1 MMTDSK
7 YDDNGLISNSN
18 DDFDTA
24 LRQSEKIQFKPLQLL
39 NGISLDTGLTTDLD
53 DNLFDGADDPDLN
66 WQPDLVDIDDIC
78 SVPLATNATPQGSAS
93 YTADM
98 NQGLNH
104 PTGNQA
110 SVNDDN
116 VPVPPTQ
123 ATDLAADQSTQTA
136 TSTDNIQKIAA
147 SVADDTQAAASAQ
160 ATDPAENST
169 QATNADQ
176 EPKAETLANG
186 TTVIWPGGS
195 HIRMGKNAHP
205 VLQNSQPVKSTAET
219 IKEAKEAASYFNN
232 SSSDDIMPDSNN
244 ESQMAVSKSAHVQQK
259 SENQAKWEPIE
270 APKQITQ
277 ALSQTGID
285 SVTNANSNVPDVN
298 NHTAL
303 PTDQPIEESKAEQ
316 TINQSAQSSS
326 APNDQADNFG
336 DKASSDKTTTNESGS
351 IETSNDVGAA
361 AQLKPAEKAAATHVA
376 SLDEVLKTP
385 IDNIVSQIK
394 AQPEDQNSDDFY
406 DGLDQVASDPD
417 QYEHK
422 DFVDMNPDTHEINIT
437 HTFKKR
443 EA

>member
-1 MMTDSK
+1 MTDSK

-53 DNLFDGADDPDLN
+53 DDLFDAADDPDLN

-78 SVPLATNATPQGSAS
+78 SVPLATDATSHESVS
-93 YTADM
+93 YAANM
-98 NQGLNH
+98 NQNGNH
-104 PTGNQA
+104 PTGDQA

-116 VPVPPTQ
+116 APVPPTQ
-123 ATDLAADQSTQTA
+123 ATDLAAGQNTQA
-136 TSTDNIQKIAA
+136 VTSTDNIQKIAA
-147 SVADDTQAAASAQ
+147 SAADDTQAAAFAQ

-169 QATNADQ
+169 QTTNADQ

-244 ESQMAVSKSAHVQQK
+244 ESQMAVSKSAHAQQK
-259 SENQAKWEPIE
+259 SENQAEWEPVE
-270 APKQITQ
+270 APKQTTH
-277 ALSQTGID
+277 ALLQTGTD
-285 SVTNANSNVPDVN
+285 SVTNADSNVPDVDN
-298 NHTAL
+298 RTVL
-303 PTDQPIEESKAEQ
+303 PTDQPIGESEAEQ

-326 APNDQADNFG
+326 APNDQTDDFD
-336 DKASSDKTTTNESGS
+336 DKASNDKTTTNESRL
-351 IETSNDVGAA
+351 IETSDDASAV

-376 SLDEVLKTP
+376 SLDEVLKTS
-385 IDNIVSQIK
+385 IDNIASQIK

-443 EA
+443 KV

>member
-1 MMTDSK
+1 MTDSK

-53 DNLFDGADDPDLN
+53 DDLFDDTDDPDLN

-78 SVPLATNATPQGSAS
+78 SVPLATDATSQGSAS
-93 YTADM
+93 YADDM
-98 NQGLNH
+98 NQGSNH
-104 PTGNQA
+104 PIGNQA
-110 SVNDDN
+110 GVNDDN
-116 VPVPPTQ
+116 APVPPAQ
-123 ATDLAADQSTQTA
+123 ATDLAAGQNTQAA
-136 TSTDNIQKIAA
+136 TSADNIQKIAA
-147 SVADDTQAAASAQ
+147 SVADDTQAAASVQ
-160 ATDPAENST
+160 ATDPAENNT
-169 QATNADQ
+169 QATNANQ

-232 SSSDDIMPDSNN
+232 SSSDDIMPVSNN
-244 ESQMAVSKSAHVQQK
+244 ESHMVTSKSVHAQQK
-259 SENQAKWEPIE
+259 SENQAEWEPVE
-270 APKQITQ
+270 APKQTTQ
-277 ALSQTGID
+277 ALSQTGTD
-285 SVTNANSNVPDVN
+285 SVTNADSNVPDVN
-298 NHTAL
+298 NRTII
-303 PTDQPIEESKAEQ
+303 PTDQPIGESEAEQ

-326 APNDQADNFG
+326 APNDQADDFD
-336 DKASSDKTTTNESGS
+336 DKASNDKTTTNESGS
-351 IETSNDVGAA
+351 IETSDDASAA
-361 AQLKPAEKAAATHVA
+361 AQLKPAEKAAATHIA

-385 IDNIVSQIK
+385 IDNIASQIK

-437 HTFKKR
+437 HTFRKR
-443 EA
+443 KV

>member
-1 MMTDSK
+1 MTDSK

-53 DNLFDGADDPDLN
+53 DDLFDAADDPDLN
-66 WQPDLVDIDDIC
+66 WQPDLVGIDDIC
-78 SVPLATNATPQGSAS
+78 SVPLATDATPQGSAS
-93 YTADM
+93 YAADM
-98 NQGLNH
+98 NQDGNH
-104 PTGNQA
+104 PTGNQT
-110 SVNDDN
+110 SVNDN
-116 VPVPPTQ
+116 NAPVPPTQ
-123 ATDLAADQSTQTA
+123 ATDLAAGQNTQAA

-147 SVADDTQAAASAQ
+147 SVADDTQAAASVQ
-160 ATDPAENST
+160 ATDPAENNT
-169 QATNADQ
+169 QTTNVNQ
-176 EPKAETLANG
+176 EPKAEILANG

-232 SSSDDIMPDSNN
+232 SSSDDTMSDSNN
-244 ESQMAVSKSAHVQQK
+244 ESQMAASKSAHAQQK
-259 SENQAKWEPIE
+259 SENQAEWEPVE
-270 APKQITQ
+270 APKQTTQ
-277 ALSQTGID
+277 ALSQTGTD
-285 SVTNANSNVPDVN
+285 SVANANSSVPDVN
-298 NHTAL
+298 NCTAI
-303 PTDQPIEESKAEQ
+303 PTDQPIGESKAEQ
-316 TINQSAQSSS
+316 TINQLAQSSS
-326 APNDQADNFG
+326 APNNQADDFG
-336 DKASSDKTTTNESGS
+336 NKASNDKTTTNESGS
-351 IETSNDVGAA
+351 IETSDDASA
-361 AQLKPAEKAAATHVA
+361 TTQLKPAEKAAATHVA

-385 IDNIVSQIK
+385 IDNIASQIK

-437 HTFKKR
+437 HTFRKR
-443 EA
+443 KV